1 MCIVI
6 IFYPGCEG
14 TNFETDF
21 LSSRFPTWPK
31 KSGQKLKYV
40 KNKNSLSIWN
50 KKHFF
55 IFFKGLLLRLI
66 KQTFLEG
73 ERPTLK
79 HVVDKILK

>member
-31 KSGQKLKYV
+31 KLGQKLKYV
-40 KNKNSLSIWN
+40 KNENPLSIKQKAFFHKSFFSKSTFIEDN
-50 KKHFF
+50 KTNFF
-55 IFFKGLLLRLI
+55 GSWETDFKACRW
-66 KQTFLEG
+66 
-73 ERPTLK
+73 
-79 HVVDKILK
+79 